1 MVFTDEELGPYGF
14 GRRQIFGPGN
24 LGGSFLDFQIGGI
37 SRRRPVGVVYP
48 RLSVGERTV
57 PVQPTRP
64 SVPDVVPETRLGKIY
79 PDLPEIDRRD
89 KPSNKTDVRK
99 LKPFY
104 ANPGTLD
111 YFEVA
116 KLRQQG
122 YQVLDPSGG
131 PYQRQKTTPASG
143 PTPATMQTSP
153 GRQESDMD
161 LGTLATDLLRQA
173 GTAYI
178 QRELAPRQQMQMPVG
193 YTPAFDI
200 PFTDMGVEADIPFID
215 VVQRQKCKRKR
226 RRPIATPSEISQ
238 LASLKQVASPGE
250 VKLFLAKRLRT

>member
-1 MVFTDEELGPYGF
+1 MA
-14 GRRQIFGPGN
+14 
-24 LGGSFLDFQIGGI
+24 
-37 SRRRPVGVVYP
+37 RRRLEGASTPIIDYVRMQLPGYVRDRYRLTGLARP
-48 RLSVGERTV
+48 SLSVGTRRV
-57 PVQPTRP
+57 PVQPPRTRV
-64 SVPDVVPETRLGKIY
+64 SDVVPETQRSKIY
-79 PDLPEIDRRD
+79 PDLPPIDRRD
-89 KPSNKTDVRK
+89 QPSNKTDVRK

-116 KLRQQG
+116 ELKKQG

-143 PTPATMQTSP
+143 ATPANLQTSP
-153 GRQESDMD
+153 GGPEMD

-178 QRELAPRQQMQMPVG
+178 QRELAPQPV
-193 YTPAFDI
+193 TMRPAFDI